1 MRSLRR
7 PRRRWKDNNETDH
20 ETERKLDLIGSD
32 PMAENS
38 EKGDELSV
46 S

>member
-1 MRSLRR
+1 VY
-7 PRRRWKDNNETDH
+7 
-20 ETERKLDLIGSD
+20 ETERKLDLISSD

-38 EKGDELSV
+38 EKGDEVSV